1 MKREILL
8 HHEATAIASQHGL
21 GGLYELAQHLHMEKG
36 CRRGDAVINMDSSD
50 DPTST
55 VGFYFNPAAG
65 EGGIIMAMAGASHDE
80 NGLEGCRFLFQSHE
94 AAEAKQA
101 LLAELGQ
108 YDEPEGAP
116 RFSVVPA
123 DA

>member
-36 CRRGDAVINMDSSD
+36 TRRGDAVINMDCSD

-55 VGFYFNPAAG
+55 AGFYFNPAAG
-65 EGGIIMAMAGASHDE
+65 EGGIIMATVGASHDE
-80 NGLEGCRFLFQSHE
+80 NGLEGVRFLFQSSEIEE
-94 AAEAKQA
+94 AREA
-101 LLAELGQ
+101 LLHHIRI
-108 YDEPEGAP
+108 YEPVA
-116 RFSVVPA
+116 PA
-123 DA
+123 DRLSPV